1 MHALPLRFAPMLAL
15 VVIWVGTLTG
25 SSFGEKQSPHI
36 VKQFCA
42 TAGGVFSIEPNG
54 RYNCVYPS
62 TSQIWTVKQCS
73 AGGDCEYVDY
83 CGKRICGRTPLA
95 GNVGSKGR
103 PKDSK
108 PTKLEG
114 PTTVTAGTAGD
125 RGGLAGAGL
134 TTNTTLKGGTN
145 TGAAAGI
152 AKNDPVVSAPVAAKI
167 GAAKPVIIPAQLSE
181 RLGRLQQQH

>member
-1 MHALPLRFAPMLAL
+1 MFALPLRFAPMLAL
-15 VVIWVGTLTG
+15 VAIWVGTLTG
-25 SSFGEKQSPHI
+25 PSFAEKQSPHV

-54 RYNCVYPS
+54 KYNCVYPG
-62 TSQIWTVKQCS
+62 TSQFWTVKRCS

-83 CGKRICGRTPLA
+83 CGKQICGRTPLA
-95 GNVGSKGR
+95 GNVGSKGGR

-125 RGGLAGAGL
+125 RGGRAAIGSPV
-134 TTNTTLKGGTN
+134 TNTALGGGTRPGAVTGLA
-145 TGAAAGI
+145 TGA
-152 AKNDPVVSAPVAAKI
+152 PQSSASVDSKV
-167 GAAKPVIIPAQLSE
+167 AKPALIPAQLSE
-181 RLGRLQQQH
+181 RLGRLQQPR